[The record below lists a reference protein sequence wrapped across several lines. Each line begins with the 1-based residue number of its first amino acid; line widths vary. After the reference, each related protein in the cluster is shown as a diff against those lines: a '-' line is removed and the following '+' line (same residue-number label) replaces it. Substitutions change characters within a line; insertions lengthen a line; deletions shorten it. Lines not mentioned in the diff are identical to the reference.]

1 MRDAQQADKA
11 FLEAMNKYNN
21 IYTAMTF
28 DDQPNDVRI
37 AKKLP
42 ERLKYNLKNNDLY
55 YLCLRYLNINDK
67 QISSLLGLTYSAV
80 RKKRNK
86 MKDIVVDLVK
96 LTM

>member
-1 MRDAQQADKA
+1 MF
-11 FLEAMNKYNN
+11 FLLKILQICKKIILLKNKKIIRKMVYK
-21 IYTAMTF
+21 T
-28 DDQPNDVRI
+28 
-37 AKKLP
+37 
-42 ERLKYNLKNNDLY
+42 LKYNLKNNDLY